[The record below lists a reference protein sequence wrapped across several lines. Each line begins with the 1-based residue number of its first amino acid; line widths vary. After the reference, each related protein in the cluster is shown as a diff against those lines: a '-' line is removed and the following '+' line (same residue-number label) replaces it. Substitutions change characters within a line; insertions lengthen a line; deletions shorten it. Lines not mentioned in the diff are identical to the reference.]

1 MSDFDKNKL
10 VSSIKTAI
18 INNIVITT
26 TVFIAVV
33 ISFI

>member
-1 MSDFDKNKL
+1 MI
-10 VSSIKTAI
+10 VIESSIKTAI

-33 ISFI
+33 VSFI